1 MTISYHYGMGEEL
14 SHNMAVQAQML
25 HEHANDLLTA
35 GNALVSEGFQGLG
48 GNAYIDSLNRLCN
61 AVFDIT
67 DTITRHGGAGR
78 PFTAQRHRH
87 SGGQS
92 PEHLSLPR

>member
-25 HEHANDLLTA
+25 HEHANDLLNA

-61 AVFDIT
+61 AVFDIA
-67 DTITRHGGAGR
+67 DTITRHSSAVTASFQGA
-78 PFTAQRHRH
+78 TATDTAA
-87 SGGQS
+87 GQS
-92 PEHLSLPR
+92 LSL

>member
-48 GNAYIDSLNRLCN
+48 GNAYIESLNRLCN
-61 AVFDIT
+61 AVFDIA
-67 DTITRHGGAGR
+67 DTITRHSGAV
-78 PFTAQRHRH
+78 TASFH
-87 SGGQS
+87 GANATDTAAGQS
-92 PEHLSLPR
+92 LSI